1 MGDDELD
8 SFTIGL
14 GGITA
19 SGNIEPVYFHRPVID
34 VPTPY
39 ITYYMEMLDKY
50 EPHTYMSGDGKIHF
64 EMREKRKEEN
74 KMKYVKFKSDI
85 DEEELKIYENQ
96 YSAVRN
102 DMGDAYQLI
111 INGGRQLIP
120 KKYIEKEISEEEY
133 NNFYNIGKIEKVDDR
148 QTTDFR
154 IRDIVKIRSYES
166 LAKQFHIE
174 NSYAEIKCYYTFPDG
189 MHFLIGQKA
198 VIVRKWDHQVKLR
211 FLNKEINDKAV
222 RGGWEYCTDMIE
234 LVERGK
240 EPENYIKRKKVYTVD
255 DEIVKEM
262 LSKVDINKIRK
273 VLSSCF
279 QIPGTKLL
287 GITQML
293 EDWATN
299 KRDIYLMFGKQFKIS
314 KDIEFE
320 ADDSMYQEKIEQLC
334 GKFPIIAPVIKD
346 ISISRLK
353 RNSLCI
359 DTNNLDRVARTIK
372 GSTNGMKITSFLSKA
387 VNNPKFDT
395 EFSKIIDETK
405 VKGQIT
411 VSIDPIDYILM
422 SINKSGWQSCHS
434 LHESSGR
441 SFGCYSAGVFSY
453 MCDNCTAISFRHSK
467 DQVEYTINGNTFKEY
482 SKNWRE
488 CIYIDSDTG
497 NFVASRQ
504 YPRADETIATSV
516 RQLLEETIS
525 NYFGYNNNWKVNRNS
540 DFIKQ
545 YMQDYCMDDECDWDY
560 GSGALHYNDIWY
572 GFNGA
577 IIYNKDNNKLDE
589 TKIYVGS
596 DPICPVC
603 GENHLSDSGEPI
615 CWRCGEEY

>member
-19 SGNIEPVYFHRPVID
+19 SGGIEPVYFHRHVGD
-34 VPTPY
+34 APTSY
-39 ITYYMEMLDKY
+39 ITYDMEMLDKY
-50 EPHTYMSGDGKIHF
+50 EPHTYISDDGKIHF
-64 EMREKRKEEN
+64 EMREKRKEEI

-96 YSAVRN
+96 CSRVIHENDDYYMLEINRN
-102 DMGDAYQLI
+102 K
-111 INGGRQLIP
+111 NIP

-133 NNFYNIGKIEKVDDR
+133 NDFYLIGKERIDDR
-148 QTTDFR
+148 KDIGFQ
-154 IRDIVKIRSYES
+154 IRDKVKIRSYES
-166 LAKQFHIE
+166 MAKQFDIDGYGTIDAH
-174 NSYAEIKCYYTFPDG
+174 YPFPQD
-189 MHFLIGQKA
+189 MHYLIGKEA
-198 VIVRKWDHQVKLR
+198 IIIRKNRNDVRLR
-211 FLNKEINDKAV
+211 FLDKKLQANV
-222 RGGWEYCTDMIE
+222 RAHGWVFCTDMIE
-234 LVERGK
+234 LIEHGK
-240 EPENYIKRKKVYTVD
+240 KVENYIERRKVYTMD

-262 LSKVDINKIRK
+262 LAKVDVKKIKK

-279 QIPGTKLL
+279 QISGTKLL
-287 GITQML
+287 GVQQML
-293 EDWATN
+293 EDWAIN
-299 KRDIYLMFGKQFKIS
+299 KRDIYLIFGKNFRIS
-314 KDIEFE
+314 KDIEYE
-320 ADDSMYQEKIEQLC
+320 ADECVYQEKIDNLC
-334 GKFPIIAPVIKD
+334 SQFPIVTPLMRD
-346 ISISRLK
+346 ISTKRLK
-353 RNSLCI
+353 ENTLVI
-359 DTNNLDRVARTIK
+359 DTNSIDRVARKIK
-372 GSTNGMKITSFLSKA
+372 GASNGMRLTAFLSKA

-411 VSIDPIDYILM
+411 ISIDPIDYILM

-434 LHESSGR
+434 LHEDIGR

-467 DQVEYTINGNTFKEY
+467 EEVQYSINGTTFKEY

-488 CIYIDSDTG
+488 CIYIDSYTG
-497 NFVASRQ
+497 NFVVSRQ

-516 RQLLEETIS
+516 RLLLEDTIS
-525 NYFGYNNNWKVNRNS
+525 NYFGYSNNWKVNRSN

-545 YMQDYCMDDECDWDY
+545 YMLDFCMSDECDWDE

-572 GFNGA
+572 GYKGA
-577 IIYNKDNNKLDE
+577 IIYNKDNDKLDE

-596 DPICPVC
+596 EPICPVC
-603 GENHLSDSGEPI
+603 GDRHLSESGDPM
-615 CWRCGEEY
+615 CYDCMEEY